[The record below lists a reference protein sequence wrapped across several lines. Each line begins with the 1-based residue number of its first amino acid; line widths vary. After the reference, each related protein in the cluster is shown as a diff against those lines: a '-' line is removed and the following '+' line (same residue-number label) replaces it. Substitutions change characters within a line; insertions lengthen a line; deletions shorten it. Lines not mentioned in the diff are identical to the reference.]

1 MTRFERGDVVR
12 VMFPH
17 VERNVRRA
25 RPAVV
30 LTRKPIGPD
39 GLLIWAAMITN
50 AARDRWPGDILIE
63 DHEAAGL
70 PVKSIV
76 RTAKIATLETASATR
91 IGRLGD
97 AQMAEVGGLV
107 AAYLGVD
114 S

>member
-25 RPAVV
+25 RPALV
-30 LTRKPIGPD
+30 LTREPIGPD

-50 AARDRWPGDILIE
+50 AARDPWPGDVLIE
-63 DHEAAGL
+63 DQEAAGL
-70 PVKSIV
+70 PVESTV
-76 RTAKIATLETASATR
+76 RTAKIATLEAGSATK
-91 IGRLGD
+91 IGRLGEE
-97 AQMAEVGGLV
+97 QMAEVGRLV
-107 AAYLGVD
+107 SAYLGLG